1 MAGDSEDDGSVADA
15 LPVRI
20 PIFPLSGVLLLP
32 AAKLPLN
39 IFEPRYLDMVRD
51 VMAGD
56 QIIGMVQPL
65 HKTENSA
72 HPAVYD
78 IGGAGRIT
86 SFAEAPDNRFHITLT
101 GLSRFAIIKELTVT
115 TRYRQ
120 VVADWDRFAADRWAE
135 DEGSGVDRDRL
146 LTALRAYLALAQ
158 IPAEW
163 GTIVKAEIG
172 PLITSLAMICPFGP
186 AEKQALLEARDLF
199 ERSRIMTALVEMA
212 LLQRTGGGGAEDE
225 NDDDHQIH

>member
-1 MAGDSEDDGSVADA
+1 MVDDREQVEGAADV
-15 LPVRI
+15 LPARI

-32 AAKLPLN
+32 DAKLPLN

-51 VMAGD
+51 AMAGD
-56 QIIGMVQPL
+56 RIIGMIQPL
-65 HKTENSA
+65 KAGDGGGS
-72 HPAVYD
+72 PALYG

-86 SFAEAPDNRFHITLT
+86 AFEETEDNRFQITLT
-101 GLSRFAIIKELTVT
+101 GLSRFAVIEELPAT

-135 DEGSGVDRDRL
+135 DEAPGIDRNRL
-146 LTALRAYLALAQ
+146 LTALRAYLELAK

-163 GTIVKAEIG
+163 EAIVGAETG

-186 AEKQALLEARDLF
+186 SEKQALLEAHDLF
-199 ERSRIMTALVEMA
+199 ERGRIMTALVEMS
-212 LLQRTGGGGAEDE
+212 LLQRASGGSNQDDD
-225 NDDDHQIH
+225 DDDHRIH